1 MTFNCQEEIRNSGDT
16 VQYTHQSVRWHDDN
30 TIIKQT
36 EQLSMELDE
45 KNDTLCKF
53 VDSNIFK
60 TLVDSFLQNDI
71 FSE

>member
-53 VDSNIFK
+53 VVSNQDNHQIFQK
-60 TLVDSFLQNDI
+60 VLMVI
-71 FSE
+71 F